1 MPRNRVRSSR
11 FVGAVTSNSEDSA
24 VPRDVV
30 HGTSSIYAWG
40 AVKRW
45 LRLVLRLG
53 DPCRIAVQR
62 GLLNRCRS
70 AASVMNEDTQ
80 LHQGFDLDTGA
91 ASANV
96 ELKKVNVAGPS
107 AREIELQIRTG
118 ADIPRNGISFI
129 RNNRSKPLELRPT
142 RSSYLRQL
150 AHRNR
155 SSRYVE
161 TAL

>member
-1 MPRNRVRSSR
+1 
-11 FVGAVTSNSEDSA
+11 
-24 VPRDVV
+24 
-30 HGTSSIYAWG
+30 
-40 AVKRW
+40 
-45 LRLVLRLG
+45 
-53 DPCRIAVQR
+53 
-62 GLLNRCRS
+62 
-70 AASVMNEDTQ
+70 MNEDTQ
-80 LHQGFDLDTGA
+80 IHQGFDHDTGA

-118 ADIPRNGISFI
+118 ADIPRNRISFI
-129 RNNRSKPLELRPT
+129 RNNRSKPLELRSR

-161 TAL
+161 TALQN